1 MDPEI
6 YFSNEDAHDEDGM
19 ILEAVSRVRE
29 VLVAYNSLRGSD
41 SQPVQEDIADFLADL
56 RHYCDS
62 EGIEF
67 FDVLTA
73 SENYYLEE
81 RR

>member
-29 VLVAYNSLRGSD
+29 VIATYNSLRGND
-41 SQPVQEDIADFLADL
+41 SQPGQADVADLLADM

>member
-29 VLVAYNSLRGSD
+29 VLSVYNNLRGD
-41 SQPVQEDIADFLADL
+41 DRPPVQEDVADFLADL

-62 EGIEF
+62 EDIEF